1 MREVATGKAAA
12 SGVAIPT
19 QEGSDGSAD
28 PLTREIGFLDDLLDE
43 VIVEQSGRELLEGIA
58 EVRSRAGKKTAAA
71 RLQTAGPDEIGGAI
85 RAFGLFFQL
94 ANLAEQRE
102 RLRTIRRRQRRAG
115 EAFIRD
121 SLGEAVQRLADAG
134 RTSGEVEE
142 TVRRLF
148 VSPVLTAHP
157 TEARRRTL
165 LVALRRFARL
175 LERRDDRTLSPPED
189 RELRRR
195 LREELTILWR
205 TADLRSVGPT
215 PLDEVRTALVFF
227 DETLF
232 GVIPTLYRGL
242 DAAFDQLPVDHD
254 RESAD
259 RPTGTRPPR
268 VGAFLRWGTWIG
280 GDRDGNPNVTAS
292 VTLLTARVIAFL
304 PTRSS
309 RWINSTSRP
318 PRALLRH

>member
-195 LREELTILWR
+195 
-205 TADLRSVGPT
+205 
-215 PLDEVRTALVFF
+215 
-227 DETLF
+227 
-232 GVIPTLYRGL
+232 
-242 DAAFDQLPVDHD
+242 
-254 RESAD
+254 
-259 RPTGTRPPR
+259 
-268 VGAFLRWGTWIG
+268 
-280 GDRDGNPNVTAS
+280 
-292 VTLLTARVIAFL
+292 
-304 PTRSS
+304 
-309 RWINSTSRP
+309 
-318 PRALLRH
+318 